1 MKLESI
7 RKRLRD
13 IICFRGTGYYL
24 IKVRNSSLVFWLVLK
39 QPNMQEVVV
48 IEPSFCTPRMVIHM

>member
-1 MKLESI
+1 MSGSTA
-7 RKRLRD
+7 RL
-13 IICFRGTGYYL
+13 YYL

-48 IEPSFCTPRMVIHM
+48 IDPSFCTPRIVIHM